1 MDLLSALLLR
11 LDFSADT
18 FFEGVFCG
26 SNHFPAQAGTGHLH
40 LVRQGPATFIHAD
53 GTRLLADAPSLVF
66 YPRPLA
72 HGLDTGGGTARLLC
86 ATVRLAGGDDA
97 VIDSLPP
104 WLHIPLAQLP
114 AMAGVLELLFDEA
127 QHGGLGR
134 KLVLDRLCDVLIV
147 QLLRHALASGLISAP
162 RLFGL
167 ADAALAKAL
176 AAMHEHPGRH
186 WTVASLATLCGMSR
200 SRFARQ
206 FHAVLG
212 CPPAAYLTGQ
222 RMLRAQALL
231 RQGRLVQDVAL
242 EVGYAS
248 QPAFT
253 RAFRASLG
261 QPPRDWLAQADR
273 AGSPPSSAGGG

>member
-1 MDLLSALLLR
+1 MDRLSALLMR

-18 FFEGVFCG
+18 FFEGAFCG
-26 SNHFPAQAGTGHLH
+26 SSHFPAQPGIGHLH
-40 LVRQGPATFIHAD
+40 LVRHGPATFTHED
-53 GTRLLADAPSLVF
+53 GTRLRVDQPALVF

-104 WLHIPLAQLP
+104 CLHVPLARAP
-114 AMAGVLELLFDEA
+114 AMDGVLGLMVDEA
-127 QHGGLGR
+127 QHGGLR
-134 KLVLDRLCDVLIV
+134 QKLVLNRLCDVLIV
-147 QLLRHALASGLISAP
+147 QLLRHALAGKLISAA

-167 ADAALAKAL
+167 SDPALAKAL
-176 AAMHEHPGRH
+176 AAMHDHPGRH

-200 SRFARQ
+200 SRFARH
-206 FHAVLG
+206 FHAVIA
-212 CPPAAYLTGQ
+212 CPPAEYLMGQ

-231 RQGRLVQDVAL
+231 KQGWLVQDVAA
-242 EVGYAS
+242 EVGYGS

-253 RAFRASLG
+253 RAFRTSTGHA
-261 QPPRDWLAQADR
+261 PREWLAQAGR
-273 AGSPPSSAGGG
+273 ADAPAR

>member
-1 MDLLSALLLR
+1 MDRLSALLMR

-18 FFEGVFCG
+18 FFEGAFCG
-26 SNHFPAQAGTGHLH
+26 SSHFPAQPGIGHLH
-40 LVRQGPATFIHAD
+40 LVRQGPATFTHED
-53 GTRLLADAPSLVF
+53 GTRLRVDQPALVF

-104 WLHIPLAQLP
+104 CLHVPLARAP
-114 AMAGVLELLFDEA
+114 AMDGVLGLMVDEA
-127 QHGGLGR
+127 QHGGLGQ
-134 KLVLDRLCDVLIV
+134 KLVLNRLCDVLIV
-147 QLLRHALASGLISAP
+147 QLLRHALAGKLISAA

-167 ADAALAKAL
+167 SDPALAKAL
-176 AAMHEHPGRH
+176 AAMHDHPGRH

-206 FHAVLG
+206 FHAAIG
-212 CPPAAYLTGQ
+212 CPPAQYLTGQ

-231 RQGRLVQDVAL
+231 QQGRLVQEVAL

-253 RAFRASLG
+253 RAFRACTRLS
-261 QPPRDWLAQADR
+261 PRDWLAQ
-273 AGSPPSSAGGG
+273 GNS